1 VPTKEE
7 LAKGFKLGDWD
18 VVPGRRELHRGDEIV
33 RPEPK
38 QLKVLLSLALRDG
51 DVVTRDELVDEC
63 WDGRPTAD
71 EPINRSISQLRKHLG
86 DDKPYQYI
94 DAIVKAGY
102 CLKQPVILNEPIEKA
117 VAPVVVIR
125 TRKASRIW
133 AIVASLAIVALIV
146 GTIAFLPKQPVTSI
160 AVLPF
165 DNLSGDPGNAYVVRG
180 FKEELVH
187 TLQNVPELAIKNVQV
202 MLEGKSNVEMGRE
215 LGVDNVLVGALRMQG
230 EELKFSYQLVRVD
243 DGVNLA
249 AGQVAGSRSRLFE
262 KQEELAILVWTYFVG
277 DSAQQLLS
285 PSRSENSDAFDG
297 YIHGQYLLERRGRAG
312 NLENAITLFENSI
325 ELDPGYG
332 PAYLALAEIYVLLP
346 DYRGADL
353 VESHDKAI
361 QIVSEGIAAD
371 PAIEEAAAAVF
382 GFVYHKQK
390 RWIESERAFKIATSA
405 SVFDPNAFN
414 WYSLMLGSVGRID
427 DALQQAL
434 AGLEIDPSSAVINGR
449 VAIMYTWTGENEKAG
464 FYFERVRQLGGSTA
478 SNFYANA
485 LLRLRLGDI
494 AGARALASA
503 GAETAS
509 GSDDWVGPVFDA
521 FQDPSRADAA
531 LAALDQAAAKDELGL
546 QVDVTVRI
554 ILGDVD
560 GALRVARSLVEPGQ
574 AFETE
579 LLFLPE
585 FMPLRERPEFLE
597 LMQTVGVTDYWEQ
610 TGCVWEN
617 LTVQCK

>member
-7 LAKGFKLGDWD
+7 LQKGFKLGEWE
-18 VVPGRRELHRGDEIV
+18 VLPPRRELHRGDEIV

-38 QLKVLLSLALRDG
+38 QLDVLLSLAMRDG

-94 DAIVKAGY
+94 DAIVKSGY
-102 CLKQPVILNEPIEKA
+102 CLKQPVILTEPDEKA
-117 VAPVVVIR
+117 VAPIVIQ

-133 AIVASLAIVALIV
+133 AVVASLAIVALIV
-146 GTIAFLPKQPVTSI
+146 WMIWPKQPVASI

-165 DNLSGDPGNAYVVRG
+165 ANLSGDPGNAYVARG

-187 TLQNVPELAIKNVQV
+187 TLQNAPELAIKNAQV
-202 MLEGKSNVEMGRE
+202 IVEGKSNTEWGRE

-230 EELKFSYQLVRVD
+230 EELKFSYQLVSVD
-243 DGVNLA
+243 DGVNLDS
-249 AGQVAGSRSRLFE
+249 GQVAGPRSRLFE
-262 KQEELAILVWTYFVG
+262 LQEELAGLVMTHLLG
-277 DSAQQLLS
+277 GSAQQLLS
-285 PSRSENSDAFDG
+285 PSRSTNSDAFND

-312 NLENAITLFENSI
+312 NLKSAIALFENSI
-325 ELDPGYG
+325 KLDPGYG
-332 PAYLALAEIYVLLP
+332 PAYLALAEIHVLLP
-346 DYRGADL
+346 DYRGADI
-353 VESHDKAI
+353 VESHGEAI
-361 QIVSEGIAAD
+361 RIVSEGIAAD
-371 PAIEEAAAAVF
+371 PAIKEAAAAVF

-390 RWIESERAFKIATSA
+390 KWIAAEQAFEVATNA
-405 SVFDPNAFN
+405 SVFESNAFN

-478 SNFYANA
+478 GNFYANA
-485 LLRLRLGDI
+485 LYRFRLGDI

-503 GAETAS
+503 GAAVGG

-521 FQDPSRADAA
+521 FEDPSLADAA

-560 GALRVARSLVEPGQ
+560 GALRVARYLVEPGQ

-597 LMQTVGVTDYWEQ
+597 LMDTLGITDYWAQ
-610 TGCVWEN
+610 SGCVWEN
-617 LTVQCK
+617 LTVQCN

>member
-1 VPTKEE
+1 MPTKEE
-7 LAKGFKLGDWD
+7 LEKGFTLGDWE
-18 VVPGRRELHRGDEIV
+18 VFPGRRELHRGDAIV

-38 QLKVLLSLALRDG
+38 QLKVLLSLAMRDG
-51 DVVTRDELVDEC
+51 EVVTRDQLVDEC

-86 DDKPYQYI
+86 DDKPYRYI
-94 DAIVKAGY
+94 DVIVKAGY
-102 CLKQPVILNEPIEKA
+102 CLKQPVILNEPHEKL
-117 VAPVVVIR
+117 VAPVVIE

-133 AIVASLAIVALIV
+133 AAVAALAIVALIV
-146 GTIAFLPKQPVTSI
+146 WMIVVGPRQSVTSI

-165 DNLSGDPGNAYVVRG
+165 ENLSGDPGNAYVARG
-180 FKEELVH
+180 FKEELVS
-187 TLQNVPELAIKNVQV
+187 TLQNVPELAIKNAQV
-202 MLEGKSNVEMGRE
+202 MLAGKPNSEMGRE

-230 EELKFSYQLVRVD
+230 EELKFSYQLVSVN
-243 DGVNLA
+243 DGVNVDS
-249 AGQVAGSRSRLFE
+249 GQVAGPRSKLFDL
-262 KQEELAILVWTYFVG
+262 QEELARLVWIHFEG

-297 YIHGQYLLERRGRAG
+297 YIHGQYLLERRGRVG
-312 NLENAITLFENSI
+312 NLEKAIALFEKSI

-346 DYRGADL
+346 DYRGAAL

-361 QIVSEGIAAD
+361 QIVSKGIVAD

-390 RWIESERAFKIATSA
+390 KWIEAERAFKIATSA
-405 SVFDPNAFN
+405 SVFEANAFN

-434 AGLEIDPSSAVINGR
+434 AALEIDGSSAVINGR

-464 FYFERVRQLGGSTA
+464 FYFERVRELGGSTA
-478 SNFYANA
+478 SIFYANA
-485 LLRLRLGDI
+485 LYLLRLGDI
-494 AGARALASA
+494 AGARKLASA
-503 GAETAS
+503 GAAV
-509 GSDDWVGPVFDA
+509 GGGADDWVGPVFDA

-546 QVDVTVRI
+546 QVEVTVRI

-560 GALRVARSLVEPGQ
+560 GALRVARYLVEPGQ

-597 LMQTVGVTDYWEQ
+597 LMQMLGVTDYWDQ
-610 TGCVWEN
+610 TGCAWEN
-617 LTVQCK
+617 LTVQCN